1 MATECRQDSF
11 DFGTVAGRVVVGGF
25 DGGVISSDGGALL
38 LGATDRAI
46 GLVDRFAACF
56 RDGRNPELIEHK
68 LETLVGQRVFG
79 IALGYEDLNDHDE
92 LRHDPVMAV
101 LAGKLEARRSDC
113 APVAGKSTLSRLE
126 HAPAE
131 GEAFAPARY
140 HKIGHDAGAIEDL
153 FVTLFLE
160 AYAKPPK
167 DIMIDLDATDDPLH
181 GHQEGRFFHGY
192 YDAYCYLPLYI
203 FCDRHLL
210 AAKLR
215 RANIDA
221 SAGAVAEIARIVA
234 QIRARWPRTRICLRA
249 DSGFAREELMAWC
262 ETNGVDYVF
271 GLARNNRLVAEIG
284 RAIKS
289 ARREAGKTGRAARR
303 FKDFQWTT
311 LDSWS
316 RKRRVIGKAEWTKGE
331 ANPRFIVTSLKRT
344 EIAGRALYEN
354 VYCARGEMENRIKEC
369 QTDLF
374 ADRTPAATMRANQLR
389 LWFASFAY
397 VLVCALRRLA
407 LAGSDLA
414 QATCGSIRL
423 KLLKIGAQI
432 AVSVRRVKIAFAS
445 SYPLQPLFAVAHG
458 RLARLLPEARLRRA
472 AA

>member
-11 DFGTVAGRVVVGGF
+11 DFGTVEGRAVVGAF

-38 LGATDRAI
+38 LVATDQAI
-46 GLVDRFAACF
+46 GLVDRFASCF
-56 RDGRNPELIEHK
+56 RDGRAPELIEHK
-68 LETLVGQRVFG
+68 LETLVGQRIFG
-79 IALGYEDLNDHDE
+79 LALGYEDLNDHDR

-101 LAGKLEARRSDC
+101 LAGKLEARRKDC

-126 HAPAE
+126 HAPVE
-131 GEAFAPARY
+131 GEAYAPARY
-140 HKIGHDAGAIEDL
+140 HKIGHDPGAIESL

-160 AYAKPPK
+160 AYAEPPK

-192 YDAYCYLPLYI
+192 YDSYCYLPLYI

-234 QIRARWPRTRICLRA
+234 QIRARWPDTRICLRA

-262 ETNGVDYVF
+262 EANGVDYVL
-271 GLARNNRLVAEIG
+271 GLARNNRLVARIG
-284 RAIKS
+284 RELKGAQ
-289 ARREAGKTGRAARR
+289 REAGRTGRAARR

-331 ANPRFIVTSLKRT
+331 ANPRFIVTSLTRDKV
-344 EIAGRALYEN
+344 EGRALYEDI
-354 VYCARGEMENRIKEC
+354 YCARGEMENRIKEC
-369 QTDLF
+369 QADLF

-397 VLVCALRRLA
+397 VLACALRRLA
-407 LAGSDLA
+407 LAGSELA
-414 QATCGSIRL
+414 RATCGSIRL

-432 AVSVRRVKIAFAS
+432 TVSMRRVKIALSS
-445 SYPLQPLFAVAHG
+445 SYPLQTLFALAYQ
-458 RLARLLPEARLRRA
+458 RLAIILSDARLRPA